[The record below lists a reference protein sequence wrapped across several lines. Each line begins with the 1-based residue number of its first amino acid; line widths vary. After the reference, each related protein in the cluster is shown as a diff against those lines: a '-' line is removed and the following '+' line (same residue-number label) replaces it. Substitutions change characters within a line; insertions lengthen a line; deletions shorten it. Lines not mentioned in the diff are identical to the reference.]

1 MVLAEG
7 NMHTSERCQA
17 RGRGDLTRRF
27 APAAV
32 AARAVE
38 GRAPARDG
46 RRAAG
51 LQVSA
56 PVDRPLHQR
65 ACGAAGP
72 GPFERVVTQTGGRE
86 EEEEEENER
95 GGDVDAP
102 GLGRASAVA
111 PKRGGQGDV
120 TRSVNLPR
128 YDDLEEPPEEPLGK
142 RKPGRQLRTPSPQEP
157 FPS

>member
-56 PVDRPLHQR
+56 PVDRPLQQAGTLRH
-65 ACGAAGP
+65 CPTLAASGP
-72 GPFERVVTQTGGRE
+72 AGQQALGPSSGW
-86 EEEEEENER
+86 
-95 GGDVDAP
+95 
-102 GLGRASAVA
+102 
-111 PKRGGQGDV
+111 
-120 TRSVNLPR
+120 
-128 YDDLEEPPEEPLGK
+128 
-142 RKPGRQLRTPSPQEP
+142 
-157 FPS
+157 